1 MSGKIGRY
9 TYRDEKVLKEFI
21 DKLVKAIATRK
32 GSKIVRKLKQ
42 DPVLQKKIR
51 DIEQNLIQIQ
61 KDRKSK
67 PEVDKFLTS
76 LGY

>member
-21 DKLVKAIATRK
+21 GKLVKAIATRK

-42 DPVLQKKIR
+42 DPVLQKRFVISNKI
-51 DIEQNLIQIQ
+51 
-61 KDRKSK
+61 
-67 PEVDKFLTS
+67 
-76 LGY
+76 

>member
-9 TYRDEKVLKEFI
+9 TYRDERVLKEFI
-21 DKLVKAIATRK
+21 GKLVKAIATRK